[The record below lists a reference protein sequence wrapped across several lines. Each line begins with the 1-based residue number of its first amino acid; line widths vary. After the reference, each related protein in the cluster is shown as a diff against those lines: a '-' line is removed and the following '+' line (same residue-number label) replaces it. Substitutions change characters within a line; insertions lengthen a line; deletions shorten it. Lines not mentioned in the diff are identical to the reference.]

1 MFQQQQQQQKGR
13 PNRPLTRGLA
23 IATTAVLTA
32 LVLGTGAG
40 TAAARPDAG
49 PAIVTDGQDD
59 GCSLSRVGTQYV
71 RCDDNT
77 GNGVP
82 APGWVPER

>member
-1 MFQQQQQQQKGR
+1 MYQQQKH
-13 PNRPLTRGLA
+13 NRQRRQPTRRG
-23 IATTAVLTA
+23 IALVTTA
-32 LVLGTGAG
+32 LVTAVALGTGAG
-40 TAAARPDAG
+40 PANARQDAG
-49 PAIVTDGQDD
+49 LATATIGNAG
-59 GCSLSRVGTQYV
+59 GCLLERVGTQYV